1 MSDSA
6 TIPAWK
12 RLGLKVKAAE
22 DNPIAIAHIESGI
35 ITNKQA
41 KTLNKQ
47 KRKAAKEE
55 GYTPKRAKVPK
66 SERGPPP
73 EKDQLAYLR
82 QYHID
87 RDAWKFSKQKQNWIL
102 RHIRDIPR
110 DYEDALA
117 AYLEGIQGGSR
128 DRVVEDLH
136 KVVAKWNDLL
146 AVAESKVMA
155 ELEKRRRAKEM
166 PSAEAAQEPEETPEK
181 ETLEK
186 ETLEKEETSVDE
198 AYARRC
204 QSLIRALT
212 DELVTLRGLDN
223 LIIDTVEV
231 SGHPHEFA
239 ELMRQQDE
247 PAELAQPEQA
257 EVAERESAETATP
270 PKKKKKSKKAKHAA

>member
-6 TIPAWK
+6 AIPAWK

-35 ITNKQA
+35 VTNKQA
-41 KTLNKQ
+41 KILNKQ

-82 QYHID
+82 QYHLD

-155 ELEKRRRAKEM
+155 ELEKRRRAKDM
-166 PSAEAAQEPEETPEK
+166 PSAEVATEPKETPEK
-181 ETLEK
+181 ETP
-186 ETLEKEETSVDE
+186 ETEEASVDE

-247 PAELAQPEQA
+247 SAEPAQPEKA
-257 EVAERESAETATP
+257 EAAERESTETATP
-270 PKKKKKSKKAKHAA
+270 PKKKKKKSKKAKHAA

>member
-6 TIPAWK
+6 AIPSWK

-35 ITNKQA
+35 VTNKQA
-41 KTLNKQ
+41 KILNKQ

-82 QYHID
+82 QYHLD

-155 ELEKRRRAKEM
+155 ELEKRRRAKDM
-166 PSAEAAQEPEETPEK
+166 PSAEVATEPKETPEK
-181 ETLEK
+181 ETP
-186 ETLEKEETSVDE
+186 ETEEASVDE

-247 PAELAQPEQA
+247 SAEPAQPEKA
-257 EVAERESAETATP
+257 EAAERESTETATP
-270 PKKKKKSKKAKHAA
+270 PKKKKKKSKKAKHAA